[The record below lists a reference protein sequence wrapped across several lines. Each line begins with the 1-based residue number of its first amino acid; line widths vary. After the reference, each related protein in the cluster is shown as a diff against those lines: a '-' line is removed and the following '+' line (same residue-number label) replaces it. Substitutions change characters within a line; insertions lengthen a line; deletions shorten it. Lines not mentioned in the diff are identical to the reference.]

1 MAQAAVA
8 VDAPVAGPT
17 SPGAPERA
25 SRLPEV
31 LLLVAVLLALL
42 PIATA
47 TVRALDHD
55 WFPVG
60 DNSVVYAR
68 TTDVFSDDTPLL
80 YMWSSGSD
88 WAEEDF
94 NNPGPMFYWVLAV
107 PTALFGPTG
116 QAVAVA
122 LLNAG
127 AIVGIALVA
136 RRRGGPLLA
145 VAAVAVAAT
154 LGFTLGSS
162 LLYDP
167 WPPNSLVLPSL
178 LYLLLVWC
186 VADGDLVALPLLAG
200 VGSLLL
206 ETNLSYAVL
215 APALALF
222 GVAAL
227 VLHLRR
233 ERRRDPTAWP
243 ALRRRVRR
251 WGLGTAAVLAV
262 CWTPTVVEQ
271 LTSEGEG
278 NLTLIARGMGALPIE
293 LGPSGALRL
302 MASVTAEPRFWFRG
316 SLLEAYAWPP
326 SEGRAVVESAVVV
339 AVLAGV
345 AWLAARRR
353 DRLAVAG
360 IATAACALVVAFVT
374 VSQSPVDGFGLLSP
388 YRTRFLWPVAAFTTL
403 VVAVALLRRF
413 LRSDRSRTIGIVALV
428 AVTAGVALANLP
440 AHWAPYGTHEPSFAP
455 AVVQD
460 LRRQLAGV
468 GDGQRVRFD
477 WSGDSFNYQFWAAGV
492 IADLAERGV
501 PFTVVDE
508 HLVRTLGE
516 ERRSTGDDDVELTLR
531 TGDRAEDAPEGA
543 QRVALHEGLAP
554 EDQRELRA
562 LREQVTRYIDDGNLR
577 LTPEGE
583 RGLAALGGRE
593 ASDEGLDDGERL
605 VRERAVGRLMAQ
617 GFLELDDTW
626 EPRVRRYVGLEGFS
640 DDHTVAVFLRPLAP
654 ADG

>member
-1 MAQAAVA
+1 MAQALA

-17 SPGAPERA
+17 SPGAP
-25 SRLPEV
+25 
-31 LLLVAVLLALL
+31 
-42 PIATA
+42 
-47 TVRALDHD
+47 DHD

-127 AIVGIALVA
+127 AVVGIALVA
-136 RRRGGPLLA
+136 RRRGGPPLA
-145 VAAVAVAAT
+145 VAPGARAAP

-167 WPPNSLVLPSL
+167 WPPNSLLLPSL
-178 LYLLLVWC
+178 LCLLLVWC

-251 WGLGTAAVLAV
+251 WGGGGGAVLAV

-271 LTSEGEG
+271 LTSE
-278 NLTLIARGMGALPIE
+278 
-293 LGPSGALRL
+293 
-302 MASVTAEPRFWFRG
+302 
-316 SLLEAYAWPP
+316 
-326 SEGRAVVESAVVV
+326 
-339 AVLAGV
+339 
-345 AWLAARRR
+345 
-353 DRLAVAG
+353 
-360 IATAACALVVAFVT
+360 
-374 VSQSPVDGFGLLSP
+374 
-388 YRTRFLWPVAAFTTL
+388 
-403 VVAVALLRRF
+403 
-413 LRSDRSRTIGIVALV
+413 
-428 AVTAGVALANLP
+428 
-440 AHWAPYGTHEPSFAP
+440 
-455 AVVQD
+455 
-460 LRRQLAGV
+460 
-468 GDGQRVRFD
+468 
-477 WSGDSFNYQFWAAGV
+477 
-492 IADLAERGV
+492 
-501 PFTVVDE
+501 
-508 HLVRTLGE
+508 
-516 ERRSTGDDDVELTLR
+516 
-531 TGDRAEDAPEGA
+531 
-543 QRVALHEGLAP
+543 
-554 EDQRELRA
+554 
-562 LREQVTRYIDDGNLR
+562 
-577 LTPEGE
+577 
-583 RGLAALGGRE
+583 
-593 ASDEGLDDGERL
+593 
-605 VRERAVGRLMAQ
+605 
-617 GFLELDDTW
+617 
-626 EPRVRRYVGLEGFS
+626 
-640 DDHTVAVFLRPLAP
+640 
-654 ADG
+654 